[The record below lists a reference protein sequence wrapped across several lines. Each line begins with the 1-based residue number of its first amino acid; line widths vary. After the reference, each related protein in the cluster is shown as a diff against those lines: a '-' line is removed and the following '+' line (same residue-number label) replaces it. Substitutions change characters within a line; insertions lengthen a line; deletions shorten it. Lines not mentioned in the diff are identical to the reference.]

1 MNKKVAVKF
10 FNIGDAFILD
20 DHTYIVCIKTEKHVY
35 AADQEDGAVVS
46 FSKDILVEVV

>member
-10 FNIGDAFILD
+10 FNIGDVFILD
-20 DHTYIVCIKTEKHVY
+20 DHTYIVGLKTEKNVY
-35 AADQEDGAVVS
+35 AADQEDDVVVS